1 MKVNSLLVRRIVCL
15 LYIKVLPGFNQSESI
30 VVISV
35 TDAGLM
41 AAEVPLIRFVLS
53 TEIQAWGAD
62 KSAVIPIDV
71 NESVSLWRLNIVD
84 SQQGHLTVACDLRDI
99 VYTFLLTCQHTN
111 KAYLFSTTRRT
122 WTYIHI
128 QCPCNLRL
136 IYSYR
141 CFSNSAVFSL

>member
-35 TDAGLM
+35 TDAGLV

-62 KSAVIPIDV
+62 KSAVIPVDV
-71 NESVSLWRLNIVD
+71 NESVSSLFNTSRSRQNGRLFADN
-84 SQQGHLTVACDLRDI
+84 SFQNNTL
-99 VYTFLLTCQHTN
+99 YEN
-111 KAYLFSTTRRT
+111 
-122 WTYIHI
+122 
-128 QCPCNLRL
+128 
-136 IYSYR
+136 
-141 CFSNSAVFSL
+141 CF

>member
-1 MKVNSLLVRRIVCL
+1 MNKWRSSIINSTSPLIFCWKETVKTKYYYNI
-15 LYIKVLPGFNQSESI
+15 FF
-30 VVISV
+30 V
-35 TDAGLM
+35 TDSPTSANMVPNTGDTVWFLLRFGIM
-41 AAEVPLIRFVLS
+41 GNAETYPKVM
-53 TEIQAWGAD
+53 
-62 KSAVIPIDV
+62 
-71 NESVSLWRLNIVD
+71 WRLNVVD
-84 SQQGHLTVACDLRDI
+84 SQQGHLTAACDLRDI
-99 VYTFLLTCQHTN
+99 VYTFLLTCQHAN